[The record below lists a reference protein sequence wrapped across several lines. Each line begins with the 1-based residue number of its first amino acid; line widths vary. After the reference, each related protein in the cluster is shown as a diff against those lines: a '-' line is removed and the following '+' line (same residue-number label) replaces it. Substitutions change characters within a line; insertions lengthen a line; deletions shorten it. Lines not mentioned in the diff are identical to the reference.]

1 CRSRPVR
8 MGRSGVRR
16 RSGCGTWS
24 RVVAAPSRRRQRA
37 GPYRGSGRL
46 DRDAARR
53 RLVGPGRPGSD
64 RRHRA
69 ALARRDPAGGAR
81 PPRPQ
86 RSGCAPH
93 RAPHLCRRSRRPDG
107 RSRRRRLDPRCDEGG
122 AGTGGPARCPR
133 PDDPAAGRPS
143 PRGRRQSRWAPHHRQ
158 GDRCRDRCRGGGN
171 VRPPALV
178 PGSILDPG
186 RPVGPDCRLWLVP
199 PRLLGPLPAR
209 PADSAPSPLAAG
221 DATVTPAPFFA
232 GALCAFGLFIAVR
245 SLRTVRPAD
254 APVGTTDPGPSGTAA
269 SWPSNPVGRIGSMA
283 RRGSMA
289 LGLDPGRRCSGD
301 LAVTGRSPEDH
312 AARALIA
319 GTWLAALVLLVTAAL
334 HSAGAAIGGPV
345 VLGGAAVA
353 FLAGPFMAELALR
366 SEANGRR
373 EDLRVD
379 LGAFAELMV
388 LLLAAGSGVEGAL
401 AHAAEAGDDWTWR
414 QLRNAL
420 RAARLTRRSSAEAL
434 SSLGRE
440 LEVTELE
447 ELG

>member
-1 CRSRPVR
+1 
-8 MGRSGVRR
+8 M
-16 RSGCGTWS
+16 
-24 RVVAAPSRRRQRA
+24 
-37 GPYRGSGRL
+37 
-46 DRDAARR
+46 
-53 RLVGPGRPGSD
+53 
-64 RRHRA
+64 
-69 ALARRDPAGGAR
+69 
-81 PPRPQ
+81 
-86 RSGCAPH
+86 
-93 RAPHLCRRSRRPDG
+93 
-107 RSRRRRLDPRCDEGG
+107 
-122 AGTGGPARCPR
+122 
-133 PDDPAAGRPS
+133 
-143 PRGRRQSRWAPHHRQ
+143 
-158 GDRCRDRCRGGGN
+158 
-171 VRPPALV
+171 
-178 PGSILDPG
+178 
-186 RPVGPDCRLWLVP
+186 
-199 PRLLGPLPAR
+199 
-209 PADSAPSPLAAG
+209 
-221 DATVTPAPFFA
+221 TPAPFFA

-447 ELG
+447 ELGAAVDLAASSGTRLRASLTARAEALRARELARTQAQAASATERMTFPVVALALGFLVVLGYPALSKVMTSF